1 MCYPVEPPKK
11 EMGFDAS
18 LLKSVLEQFVDEIGE
33 ESVDL
38 IEDRPRF
45 AHAVVVVTDD
55 ATGELC
61 QASCIR
67 QLDDVILH
75 ETSVANVTSEWMDE
89 EIQRALRELTESR
102 GLLDPTPRNSVFVEE
117 KHENQK
123 TVTTT
128 TTSTET
134 NRSTSSRVE
143 FPSMNRRTRST
154 SAARR
159 FH

>member
-1 MCYPVEPPKK
+1 MVGR

-45 AHAVVVVTDD
+45 AHAVVVVTD
-55 ATGELC
+55 ASGEMC

-75 ETSVANVTSEWMDE
+75 ETSVANVNSEWMDE

-102 GLLDPTPRNSVFVEE
+102 GLLDTPRNSIFVEE
-117 KHENQK
+117 KREKQK

-134 NRSTSSRVE
+134 TRSATSRVE
-143 FPSMNRRTRST
+143 FPSMSRRARSS

>member
-1 MCYPVEPPKK
+1 
-11 EMGFDAS
+11 MGFDAS

-45 AHAVVVVTDD
+45 AHAVVVVADD

-67 QLDDVILH
+67 QLDDVVLH
-75 ETSVANVTSEWMDE
+75 DTHVANVTSEWMDE

-102 GLLDPTPRNSVFVEE
+102 GLLDTPRSSMFVEE
-117 KHENQK
+117 KHEKHK
-123 TVTTT
+123 TVKTTT
-128 TTSTET
+128 ESSETT
-134 NRSTSSRVE
+134 RSSMSRVE
-143 FPSMNRRTRST
+143 FPSMSRRTRST
-154 SAARR
+154 SARR
-159 FH
+159 IH

>member
-1 MCYPVEPPKK
+1 
-11 EMGFDAS
+11 MGFDAS

-55 ATGELC
+55 VTGELC

-67 QLDDVILH
+67 QLDDVVLH
-75 ETSVANVTSEWMDE
+75 ETSVANVASEWMDE
-89 EIQRALRELTESR
+89 DIQRALRELTESR
-102 GLLDPTPRNSVFVEE
+102 GLLETPRSSIFVEE

-134 NRSTSSRVE
+134 SRSSSSRVE
-143 FPSMNRRTRST
+143 VSYSLWYLQ
-154 SAARR
+154 
-159 FH
+159 

>member
-1 MCYPVEPPKK
+1 
-11 EMGFDAS
+11 MGFDAS

-102 GLLDPTPRNSVFVEE
+102 GLLDTPRNSVFVEE

-134 NRSTSSRVE
+134 NRSSSSRVE
-143 FPSMNRRTRST
+143 FPSMNRRTRSS